1 MAKLQDTLEVFME
14 ELEKVQN
21 SIDSVKEI
29 DTIIDSKIN
38 EIKKIA
44 LKVEISNLESANQ
57 LFLKELENQYLKIEK
72 KSKLHLESI
81 ENRIITEKNYFNK
94 YYKIGIGFLIVF
106 LLSMTL
112 AVKFHYQSKQLKKS
126 INMKNLKI
134 EFYLILLMRK
144 NSITLLK
151 DGLMKNV
158 KKRNKI
164 WITFYKSYPHFIF
177 QQQFNF

>member
-29 DTIIDSKIN
+29 NPIIDSKIN

-72 KSKLHLESI
+72 NSKLHLESI

-94 YYKIGIGFLIVF
+94 YYKFGIGFLVVF

-112 AVKFHYQSKQLKKS
+112 AVKFYYQSKQFAREYQYEKSKNRVLSDFIDEKKLNNS
-126 INMKNLKI
+126 FERWIDKKHQKMK
-134 EFYLILLMRK
+134 
-144 NSITLLK
+144 
-151 DGLMKNV
+151 
-158 KKRNKI
+158 
-164 WITFYKSYPHFIF
+164 
-177 QQQFNF
+177 

>member
-29 DTIIDSKIN
+29 NPIIDSKIN

-72 KSKLHLESI
+72 NSKHHLESI
-81 ENRIITEKNYFNK
+81 ESRIITEKNYFNK
-94 YYKIGIGFLIVF
+94 YYKIGIGFIVAF
-106 LLSMTL
+106 LLSITL
-112 AVKFHYQSKQLKKS
+112 VVKFYYQSKQFEREYQYEKSKNRVLSDFIDEKKLNNS
-126 INMKNLKI
+126 FERWIDEKRQN
-134 EFYLILLMRK
+134 RK
-144 NSITLLK
+144 
-151 DGLMKNV
+151 
-158 KKRNKI
+158 
-164 WITFYKSYPHFIF
+164 
-177 QQQFNF
+177 